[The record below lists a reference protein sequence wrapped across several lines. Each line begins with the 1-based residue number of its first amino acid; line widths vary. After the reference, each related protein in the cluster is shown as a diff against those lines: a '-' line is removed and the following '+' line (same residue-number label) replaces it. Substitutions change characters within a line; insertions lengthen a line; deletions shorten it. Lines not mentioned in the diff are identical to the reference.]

1 MPTIDTLKEQQAPPT
16 PLFLFDCVLSS
27 GATESWATHA
37 VAFNGTTYNARLLK
51 HSLELRGSSIDG
63 LDGSA
68 VESVTL
74 ANADSH
80 FSQIERETGFKGA
93 QLTVQFLFYD
103 LVGGAASSEARVI
116 FRGVAN
122 PPDQITES
130 SFRVSFNNRL
140 SLQRIVLPEV
150 QILRRCP
157 WMFPATTSQQQEAFD
172 GQAKGKYS
180 ALYKCGYSP
189 SITGGVGNLNSGAPY
204 TSCDFTRTSCM
215 ARGMFSTDGA
225 SHVTARFGG
234 LEFIP
239 PQILVRSFG
248 ESGTQLSAVQDNL
261 AVYNDSVPLVYGT
274 AWFQPPIVFAR
285 NDGNL
290 TRIEVLLGMGTI
302 DSIITVLVN
311 DIQIPQAQNGVN
323 MTATGWFSVITPG
336 TRNGAF
342 DPNFT
347 DASGN
352 PLGDPYGSMAMMSVV
367 VPNLI
372 SNGQSLPTIQ
382 VLMNGLLLE
391 QFDSSGSSLGESFS
405 NNPAWVLL
413 DVLRRSGWLTTE
425 IDLTTF
431 ASAAAYC
438 AQAIETTDLNG
449 NPVAATMFGCNL
461 VLTDS
466 KSAAEVAK
474 GIRKGSSLMLTYG
487 NGGLLTLRV
496 ENTLALQQPSLP
508 DGSNSTEELDGG
520 WPAYEFSDGSADFS
534 GLVRTANGAST
545 IRLSSQSTAATPNR
559 LTVEFQDEFN
569 EYQQD
574 SLSLVDVD
582 DALLT
587 DRQVTSSYLALGL
600 PNFDQATRV
609 LQLQLNKTIDGYTFI
624 DFETTVKGIGI
635 SPGDLITITYLKEGL
650 ERQPFRVVKLA
661 PGTDYQTLEITAQ
674 WHDDGWY
681 TSGGAAGNGTGRQ
694 TNAAIGIPRPLVG
707 GVLDAHGIE
716 QFGITETTTES
727 TDGSFTV
734 TLTVGFVPPAAA
746 GVASAAS
753 IPLLSLNA
761 GISTTGGTLDGGE
774 TLYYA
779 ISGLDGSGAESA
791 LSFIVPATIPA
802 GTNTNR
808 VTLSGLSFSASTA
821 SFNVYRGMNPAELL
835 LIAAS
840 VAIATSYTDA
850 GATAELQGPPD
861 ENYDHANFYWR
872 LELQPEV
879 AVGIFSATTIGN
891 ATLGMLTNDFV
902 GGVAR
907 ITRGTGAAQERV
919 ILGNTAT
926 TLTVSP
932 AWTIEPDTTS
942 FFVVANATWTFG
954 GLAATSPATI
964 EVPNQTGVT
973 VEISGRSANVLN
985 QESAV
990 ELNPLTRW
998 QIGGAAG
1005 GGVDADVPPAP
1016 VFGLSLAGQGTIDL
1030 VGISFTDLTNTHTIL
1045 AGTLTLYSWNELSS
1059 PSTFTLAS
1067 AILATDTTITLSS
1080 AGPAVAGD
1088 LIQIEEEIL
1097 AVVASL
1103 SGGAQYQVTRGSH
1116 GSTAAGHASGALIY
1130 HLAAN
1135 VTIMPFVDDF
1145 FGSPASGSYSSSI
1158 FLPDV
1163 RVGAADFFVT
1173 NVRGNSPV
1181 AAASFGATTDQG
1193 LRTLGGGQLSIQVEG
1208 YLAIQTDAAPPLVI
1222 DSTLAARDIF
1232 AVVSEAPSQPPGS
1245 SPGTNTLQLQLRQGS
1260 TVYCT
1265 LDFDDGATT
1274 SNSVDGFGLPPLTAG
1289 SLLSLDILAV
1299 HGEANSLP
1307 GRDLTV
1313 TVRL

>member
-1 MPTIDTLKEQQAPPT
+1 MPTIDQLKEESAPPT

-27 GATESWATHA
+27 GSTESWATHA
-37 VAFNGTTYNARLLK
+37 VTFNSVAYGARLLK
-51 HSLELRGSSIDG
+51 HNLELRASSIDG

-68 VESVTL
+68 AVSVTL

-103 LVGGAASSEARVI
+103 FVAGAPASEARVI

-130 SFRVSFNNRL
+130 TFRVAFNNRL
-140 SLQRIVLPEV
+140 SLQRILLPEV

-157 WMFPATTSQQQEAFD
+157 WMFPSTTAQQQEAFD
-172 GQAKGKYS
+172 GGVKGKYS

-189 SITGGVGNLNSGAPY
+189 SITGGAGNLNSGAPF
-204 TSCDFTRTSCM
+204 TSCDFTRASCI
-215 ARGMFSTDGA
+215 ARGMFSTDQA
-225 SHVTARFGG
+225 SHITARFGG

-248 ESGTQLSAVQDNL
+248 EKGTQLSAVQDNL

-274 AWFQPPIVFAR
+274 AWYQPPIVFAR

-290 TRIEVLLGMGTI
+290 TRMEVLLGMGRI
-302 DSIITVLVN
+302 EGVITVLVN
-311 DIQIPQAQNGVN
+311 DIQIPEAQSGVN
-323 MTATGWFSVITPG
+323 MTSTGWFDVVTPG

-342 DPNFT
+342 DLNFT
-347 DASGN
+347 DGSGN

-367 VPNLI
+367 VPNVI

-382 VLMNGLLLE
+382 VLINGLLLE

-413 DVLRRSGWLTTE
+413 DALRRSGWLTTE
-425 IDLTTF
+425 MDLMSF

-438 AQAIETTDLNG
+438 VQAIETTDLNG
-449 NPVAATMFGCNL
+449 NPVAAPTFGCNL
-461 VLTDS
+461 VLTNS
-466 KSAAEVAK
+466 ESAAEVAK

-487 NGGLLTLRV
+487 DGGLLTLRV

-508 DGSNSTEELDGG
+508 DGSNSTEELNGG

-534 GLVRTANGAST
+534 GLVRSANGAPT
-545 IRLSSQSTAATPNR
+545 IQLSSQSTAATPNR

-587 DRQVTSSYLALGL
+587 DRQVTAAYLALGL

-661 PGTDYQTLEITAQ
+661 PGQDYQTLQVTAQ
-674 WHDDGWY
+674 WHDDAWY
-681 TSGGAAGNGTGRQ
+681 TSSGAAGNGTGRQ
-694 TNAAIGIPRPLVG
+694 TSAAIGIPRPLVG
-707 GVLDAHGIE
+707 SVLDAHGIE
-716 QFGITETTTES
+716 QFGIVESTTES
-727 TDGSFTV
+727 SDGSFTV
-734 TLTVGFVPPAAA
+734 TLSAAFVPP
-746 GVASAAS
+746 GHGTLSAAS

-761 GISTTGGTLDGGE
+761 AVSSTGGTLSGGQ

-779 ISGLDGSGAESA
+779 ISGLDAGSAETA
-791 LSFIVPATIPA
+791 LSFIVPAKIPA
-802 GTNTNR
+802 STNTNR
-808 VTLSGLSFSASTA
+808 VTLAGLSFSSGTA
-821 SFNVYRGMNPAELL
+821 SFNVYRGVNPSELL
-835 LIAAS
+835 LIGAS
-840 VAIATSYTDA
+840 VAIATTYTDT
-850 GATAELQGPPD
+850 GATALLHGPPD
-861 ENYDHANFYWR
+861 DNYDHANFYWR
-872 LELQPEV
+872 LELQPE
-879 AVGIFSATTIGN
+879 AGVGIVAATTIGN
-891 ATLGMLTNDFV
+891 ATLGMLPNDFK
-902 GGVAR
+902 GAVAR
-907 ITRGTGAAQERV
+907 ITRGTGVAQERA
-919 ILGNTAT
+919 ILGNTST

-932 AWTIEPDTTS
+932 GWTIDPDTTS
-942 FFVVANATWTFG
+942 FFVVANATWNFG
-954 GLAATSPATI
+954 GASATSPVTI
-964 EVPNQTGVT
+964 EVPNQTGAT

-1005 GGVDADVPPAP
+1005 GGVDSDVPPAP
-1016 VFGLSLAGQGTIDL
+1016 VFGLDLAGQGTIDL
-1030 VGISFTDLTNTHTIL
+1030 VGISFTSLTNTHTIL
-1045 AGTLTLYSWNELSS
+1045 AGTLTLYFWDELSS
-1059 PSTFTLAS
+1059 PSTFTLVS
-1067 AILATDTTITLSS
+1067 AIAATDTTITLSS

-1088 LIQIEEEIL
+1088 LIQIEGEVL

-1103 SGGAQYQVTRGSH
+1103 TGGTQYQVTRGSH
-1116 GSTAAGHASGALIY
+1116 GSTAAAHGASTPIY
-1130 HLAAN
+1130 HLARN
-1135 VTIMPFVDDF
+1135 VTIVSFVNDF

-1163 RVGAADFFVT
+1163 RVGAAELFMT

-1181 AAASFGATTDQG
+1181 AAAAFGATTDQG
-1193 LRTLGGGQLSIQVEG
+1193 LRTLAGGQLSIQVEG

-1222 DSTLAARDIF
+1222 DAERAVRDVF
-1232 AVVSEAPSQPPGS
+1232 AVVSEAPSQPPGA
-1245 SPGTNTLQLQLRQGS
+1245 SPGTNTLQLQLRVGS
-1260 TVYCT
+1260 TVFCT
-1265 LDFDDGATT
+1265 LSFNDGATT
-1274 SNSVDGFGLPPLTAG
+1274 SNAVDGFGLAPLAAG
-1289 SLLSLDILAV
+1289 SQLSLDILAV